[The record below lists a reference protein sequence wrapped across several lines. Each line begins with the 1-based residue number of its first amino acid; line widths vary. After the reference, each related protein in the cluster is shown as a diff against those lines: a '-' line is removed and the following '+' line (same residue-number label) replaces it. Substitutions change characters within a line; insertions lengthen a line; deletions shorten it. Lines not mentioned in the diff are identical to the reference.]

1 MLNGGYS
8 QVKMSRFLNSRAA
21 RPAEIPAGKGIG
33 NARSLAKMYAA
44 TIGEIEGAR
53 LLKRDGVNRAWTLQT
68 DGLSQREPFSRL
80 PMKYPLRFALGYELG
95 RTGSPMLGKGSFGHS
110 GRDGIWRTHI
120 LKAVL
125 RWAMIAT
132 TWHGYL
138 AGPDARWLP
147 WTKALHQAIA
157 RKTSRAK
164 TESVAG
170 H

>member
-1 MLNGGYS
+1 
-8 QVKMSRFLNSRAA
+8 
-21 RPAEIPAGKGIG
+21 
-33 NARSLAKMYAA
+33 
-44 TIGEIEGAR
+44 
-53 LLKRDGVNRAWTLQT
+53 
-68 DGLSQREPFSRL
+68 
-80 PMKYPLRFALGYELG
+80 MKYPLRFALGYELG

-110 GRDGIWRTHI
+110 GWDGIWRTHI

-147 WTKALHQAIA
+147 RTKALHQAIA
-157 RKTSRAK
+157 RKTSSVK

>member
-1 MLNGGYS
+1 MDS
-8 QVKMSRFLNSRAA
+8 ADRRVESTR
-21 RPAEIPAGKGIG
+21 
-33 NARSLAKMYAA
+33 
-44 TIGEIEGAR
+44 TI
-53 LLKRDGVNRAWTLQT
+53 LQT
-68 DGLSQREPFSRL
+68 ADEVSV
-80 PMKYPLRFALGYELG
+80 RFALGYELG

-110 GRDGIWRTHI
+110 GREGIWRTPI

-157 RKTSRAK
+157 RKTSRVK